1 MAPAAMRVLA
11 FAAVE
16 VPKHSGRKRA
26 VGAVN
31 RGKVTMSDVAR
42 LAGVSPMTVSNVVND
57 RVPVSDRARERVL
70 AAIRESGYQVNA
82 AARHLRSG
90 RSGVIGLAVPQIG
103 NAYFGMLAELVIEEA
118 RGHGYHVAIEQ
129 TGALATGEAAAID
142 QSRRLQF
149 DGLILSA
156 VEIESLVPD
165 NGNPIVL
172 LGQQDL
178 AGRFDHVTVPNEAGT
193 AAATEHLIDQGC
205 QRIAVVTGGDLHRLT
220 MFTRRYNG
228 YRSALEN
235 RGIKPDPQLRFTVDA
250 LTREG
255 ARATGHRI
263 ADADLGI
270 DGVVAFNDTTAMGV
284 MRGLQDRGV
293 SVPGDMRVIGFDDVP
308 ESAVYIP
315 SLSTVSPDH
324 RWKAAK
330 AVELVVARIA
340 DPDTPPREFTA
351 PFTVIRRES
360 TS

>member
-1 MAPAAMRVLA
+1 
-11 FAAVE
+11 
-16 VPKHSGRKRA
+16 
-26 VGAVN
+26 VN

-42 LAGVSPMTVSNVVND
+42 LAGVSPMTVSNVIND
-57 RVPVSDRARERVL
+57 RVPVSDSVRERVL
-70 AAIRESGYQVNA
+70 AAIRDSGYQVNA

-103 NAYFGMLAELVIEEA
+103 NAYFGMLATLVIEEA
-118 RGHGYHVAIEQ
+118 QRHGYHVAIEQ
-129 TGALATGEAAAID
+129 TGALATGEVAAIA

-156 VEIESLVPD
+156 VEIESLTPD
-165 NGNPIVL
+165 RGNPIVL
-172 LGQQDL
+172 LGEQDL
-178 AGRFDHVTVPNEAGT
+178 AGRFDRVTVPNEGGT

-205 QRIAVVTGGDLHRLT
+205 ERIAVVTGGDLNRLT

-228 YRSALEN
+228 YRAALED
-235 RGIKPDPQLRFTVDA
+235 RGIKPDPRLRFAVDA
-250 LTREG
+250 LSWEG
-255 ARATGHRI
+255 ARATGRRI

-270 DGVVAFNDTTAMGV
+270 DGVVVFNDTVAMGV
-284 MRGLQDRGV
+284 MRGLRDRGV
-293 SVPGDMRVIGFDDVP
+293 SVPDDMRVIGFDDVP

-340 DPDTPPREFTA
+340 DPELPPREFTA
-351 PFTVIRRES
+351 PFTVVRRES
-360 TS
+360 TA